1 MPSSNTTSEGNGSG
15 SRGCKR
21 SSSKGLYQTRLNN
34 FLSTTDIISVQVIA
48 ADGEQKAAR
57 ALKEASETI
66 SESSSAM
73 QLRYLQVSWM
83 KNKLDIK
90 SSPKLHPNFDYFIR
104 AKYRCTENTISFF
117 NYGMKKKFFY
127 RPSTPSAQRRIIR
140 LCFHC
145 QLMCLET

>member
-1 MPSSNTTSEGNGSG
+1 M
-15 SRGCKR
+15 
-21 SSSKGLYQTRLNN
+21 
-34 FLSTTDIISVQVIA
+34 STTDIISVQVIA

-90 SSPKLHPNFDYFIR
+90 SSLKLHPNFDYFIR

-117 NYGMKKKFFY
+117 NYGMKNIFLQTLYSISSEKNHTIVFPLPVDVLGNMMGGGGKGDKANVKSKYKETSEKK
-127 RPSTPSAQRRIIR
+127 S
-140 LCFHC
+140 L
-145 QLMCLET
+145 